1 MQPEVIVQL
10 KNVRKEYPTGWGGT
24 ILALDNV
31 SFEVYQGEI
40 FGLVGPNG
48 SGKTT
53 TLKLIL
59 GLIFPTDGEIT
70 LFGSN
75 PYDIDVKNRVGF
87 LPDGPYFYDFLNADE
102 LLDFYGRLFGYTKMQ
117 RRERIEQLLELVG
130 MKQFRKMPLRNYSK
144 GMMQRIGLAQAL
156 INDPDLLLLDE
167 PTTGLD
173 PLGARDIK
181 DMMVQLR
188 EEGKTIFLCSHLL
201 ADVQMICDRVAI
213 LNHGQVIR
221 QGTIEELLAP
231 TTVTEIVVAG
241 IDSNAV
247 QQITALGAVCSQRD
261 GNYVFELHD
270 HSRALD
276 VIDIIRDHKGQ
287 LISITQR
294 QETLEDVF
302 VKAVRET
309 GAPEIT

>member
-1 MQPEVIVQL
+1 
-10 KNVRKEYPTGWGGT
+10 
-24 ILALDNV
+24 
-31 SFEVYQGEI
+31 
-40 FGLVGPNG
+40 
-48 SGKTT
+48 
-53 TLKLIL
+53 
-59 GLIFPTDGEIT
+59 
-70 LFGSN
+70 
-75 PYDIDVKNRVGF
+75 
-87 LPDGPYFYDFLNADE
+87 
-102 LLDFYGRLFGYTKMQ
+102 
-117 RRERIEQLLELVG
+117 
-130 MKQFRKMPLRNYSK
+130 
-144 GMMQRIGLAQAL
+144 
-156 INDPDLLLLDE
+156 
-167 PTTGLD
+167 
-173 PLGARDIK
+173 
-181 DMMVQLR
+181 
-188 EEGKTIFLCSHLL
+188 
-201 ADVQMICDRVAI
+201 MICDRVAI